1 MLNVRGQW
9 ASYRLFFLD
18 PMKPFSDIPIG
29 ELLPQ
34 QPPFRFVDSLE
45 EYTAELARIRFTPQE
60 GKNLLMEDGCLSAA
74 GLMEH
79 MAQCSAVRQ
88 GYYSKFVLHLPVKI
102 GYIGQFRKLRI
113 TRLPKAGETLETTVY
128 LREEVYNISM
138 VDAEV
143 RIGDER
149 IATASL
155 KSAVKDD

>member
-1 MLNVRGQW
+1 MGLVP
-9 ASYRLFFLD
+9 FIFLD
-18 PMKPFSDIPIG
+18 RMKPFSDIPIG

-45 EYTAELARIRFTPQE
+45 EYTAELARIRFTPEE

-88 GYYSKFVLHLPVKI
+88 GYYSKYILHLPVKI

-113 TRLPKAGETLETTVY
+113 NCLPKAGETLETTIR
-128 LREEVYNISM
+128 LKEVISNITL

-143 RIGDER
+143 RLGDEL

-155 KSAVKDD
+155 KSALKDD

>member
-1 MLNVRGQW
+1 
-9 ASYRLFFLD
+9 
-18 PMKPFSDIPIG
+18 MKPFSDIPIG

-45 EYTAELARIRFTPQE
+45 EYTAELARIRFTPEE

-88 GYYSKFVLHLPVKI
+88 GYYSKFILHLPVKI

-113 TRLPKAGETLETTVY
+113 NRLPKAGETLETTIF
-128 LREEVYNISM
+128 LKEVISNITL

-143 RIGDER
+143 RLGDEL

-155 KSAVKDD
+155 KSALKDD

>member
-1 MLNVRGQW
+1 
-9 ASYRLFFLD
+9 
-18 PMKPFSDIPIG
+18 MKPFSDIPIG

-45 EYTAELARIRFTPQE
+45 EYTAELARIRFTPEE

-88 GYYSKFVLHLPVKI
+88 GYYSKFILHLPVKI

-113 TRLPKAGETLETTVY
+113 NRLPKAGETLETTIF
-128 LREEVYNISM
+128 LKEVISNITL

-143 RIGDER
+143 RLGEEL

-155 KSAVKDD
+155 KSALKDD

>member
-1 MLNVRGQW
+1 
-9 ASYRLFFLD
+9 
-18 PMKPFSDIPIG
+18 MKPFSDIPIG

-45 EYTAELARIRFTPQE
+45 EYTAELARIRFTPEE

-88 GYYSKFVLHLPVKI
+88 GYYSKFILHLPVKI

-113 TRLPKAGETLETTVY
+113 NRLPKAGETLETTIC
-128 LREEVYNISM
+128 LKEVISNITL

-143 RIGDER
+143 RLGDEL

-155 KSAVKDD
+155 KSALKDD

>member
-45 EYTAELARIRFTPQE
+45 EYTAELARIRFTPEE

-88 GYYSKFVLHLPVKI
+88 GYYSKFILHLPVKI

-113 TRLPKAGETLETTVY
+113 NRLPKAGETLETTIF
-128 LREEVYNISM
+128 LKEVISNITL

-143 RIGDER
+143 RLGEEL

-155 KSAVKDD
+155 KSALKDD

>member
-1 MLNVRGQW
+1 
-9 ASYRLFFLD
+9 
-18 PMKPFSDIPIG
+18 MKPYSDIPIG

-34 QPPFRFVDSLE
+34 QPPFRFVDTLE
-45 EYTAELARIRFTPQE
+45 SFGEEETVVSFTPEE

-79 MAQCSAVRQ
+79 MAQASAARV
-88 GYYSKFVLHLPVKI
+88 GYLSKYIKNLPVQI

-113 TRLPKAGETLETTVY
+113 NRLPKAGERMETSIFF
-128 LREEVYNISM
+128 REQVFLITM

-143 RIGDER
+143 RCGSEV

-155 KSAVKDD
+155 KSALKDD

>member
-1 MLNVRGQW
+1 
-9 ASYRLFFLD
+9 
-18 PMKPFSDIPIG
+18 MKPFSDIPIG

-45 EYTAELARIRFTPQE
+45 EYTEERARIRFTPEE

-88 GYYSKFVLHLPVKI
+88 GYYSKFILHLPVKI
-102 GYIGQFRKLRI
+102 GYIGQFRKLKI
-113 TRLPKAGETLETTVY
+113 NRLPRAGETLETVIY
-128 LREEVYNISM
+128 LREEVYNITM

-143 RIGDER
+143 RAGGAC

>member
-1 MLNVRGQW
+1 
-9 ASYRLFFLD
+9 
-18 PMKPFSDIPIG
+18 MKPFSDIPIG

-45 EYTAELARIRFTPQE
+45 EYTAEQARIRFTPEE

-88 GYYSKFVLHLPVKI
+88 GYYSKFILHLPVKI

-113 TRLPKAGETLETTVY
+113 NRLPKVGETLETTVY

-143 RIGDER
+143 RIGDEL

>member
-1 MLNVRGQW
+1 
-9 ASYRLFFLD
+9 
-18 PMKPFSDIPIG
+18 MKPLSDIPIG

-143 RIGDER
+143 RIGDEL